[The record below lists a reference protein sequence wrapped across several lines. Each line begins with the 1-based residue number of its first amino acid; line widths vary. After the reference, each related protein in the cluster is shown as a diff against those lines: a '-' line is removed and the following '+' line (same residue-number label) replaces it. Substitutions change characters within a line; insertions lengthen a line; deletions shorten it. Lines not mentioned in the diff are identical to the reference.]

1 MRDRFDHG
9 PYCLRACHWRVLLR
23 DPGTKCGKV
32 SGLQADFAGAHSGAL
47 TTAPARSAHFHI
59 RSASISDSFH
69 NFRSRPGVAGR
80 EPPKNLNA

>member
-59 RSASISDSFH
+59 RSASISDSLSQLAAAAKS
-69 NFRSRPGVAGR
+69 SRGANP
-80 EPPKNLNA
+80 NLNV